1 MDRSLWKPDD
11 EHSKW
16 IVREIWNRSGVV
28 RRGEDVDCKRSGA
41 KQTRIIASC
50 ISEWNGMAG
59 CKDRITDNSGDS
71 GRSKR
76 RGVGVSNNNELG
88 DSSNRNE

>member
-59 CKDRITDNSGDS
+59 CKDRITDNSEYGWAYT
-71 GRSKR
+71 R
-76 RGVGVSNNNELG
+76 RWISHSNNIELG
-88 DSSNRNE
+88 NTGDRNE